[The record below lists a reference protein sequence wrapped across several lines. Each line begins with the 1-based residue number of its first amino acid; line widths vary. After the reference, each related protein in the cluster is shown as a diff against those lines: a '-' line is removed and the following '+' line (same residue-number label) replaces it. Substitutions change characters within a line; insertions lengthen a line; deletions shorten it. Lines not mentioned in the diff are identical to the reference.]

1 MSSQNQILG
10 HYPDHTTQDSHNRS
24 QAGSKE
30 LGYPNVR
37 SMRRSKS
44 PQSRE
49 PVRYTLAPNSQDDP
63 LAVHEPSTA
72 NIRQSNILA
81 GASRQQSSSVDP
93 SGSPSRLANIQKV
106 QTSQVKPVQDASS
119 HQSRNSPAHTPESLH
134 NISQNSLQRQDE
146 ERHDTTE
153 GDADGHPTQGA
164 ANEMRRHGR
173 SLSPS
178 QSSLQYG
185 RHKSQHRQEH
195 KTSPLREIDPASR
208 SIVRGKELSPS
219 ERHVAR
225 REQVHVPPT
234 TSIPIRYQKHNEDV
248 AWQQNERRPTS
259 PLQADEVRQDAM
271 LLDGQR
277 AADQYLARKRAQRGR
292 GQLEVGDKNEE
303 IERQVQSTS
312 DQRLSS
318 VASGSASP
326 SRNGSEE
333 VSRTPTCM
341 DSMVRTL
348 SR

>member
-1 MSSQNQILG
+1 
-10 HYPDHTTQDSHNRS
+10 
-24 QAGSKE
+24 
-30 LGYPNVR
+30 
-37 SMRRSKS
+37 MRRSKS

-49 PVRYTLAPNSQDDP
+49 PMRYALAHSSQDDA

-72 NIRQSNILA
+72 NMRQSNILA
-81 GASRQQSSSVDP
+81 GASCQQSSSIDR

-106 QTSQVKPVQDASS
+106 QISKVKPLQDASS
-119 HQSRNSPAHTPESLH
+119 HQPRNSPAHTPKSLH

-146 ERHDTTE
+146 ECHDTTHE
-153 GDADGHPTQGA
+153 DADDHPTQDV
-164 ANEMRRHGR
+164 ANAMRRHGR
-173 SLSPS
+173 SQSPS

-195 KTSPLREIDPASR
+195 KTSPLRKVNPTSR
-208 SIVRGKELSPS
+208 NIVHVKQILPS

-225 REQVHVPPT
+225 QEQVHAPPT
-234 TSIPIRYQKHNEDV
+234 KSIPIRYQKHNEDI
-248 AWQQNERRPTS
+248 AWQQNEGRPTS

-277 AADQYLARKRAQRGR
+277 AADQYLAKKRAQRGR
-292 GQLEVGDKNEE
+292 GQLEVGDNNEE
-303 IERQVQSTS
+303 IERRSQSNG

-326 SRNGSEE
+326 SRDSSKEA
-333 VSRTPTCM
+333 SRTPTCM